1 MAPLTSP
8 RRPTALGPQ
17 PLRGPHVVFWL
28 QRNLQDFGVAHDLLI
43 AGGGDSFPRD
53 PVHLIEGVGLKD
65 PLVGRPDEDLKP
77 QGLVFHV
84 AMELGGGEEKTE
96 LLKGMVAIVRHTQNI
111 RDAHGVAEKTQV

>member
-1 MAPLTSP
+1 MSQSP
-8 RRPTALGPQ
+8 VSQSPATWPPSLPHEDPRPSALGPQ

-84 AMELGGGEEKTE
+84 AMELGGEKRK
-96 LLKGMVAIVRHTQNI
+96 LNY
-111 RDAHGVAEKTQV
+111 

>member
-1 MAPLTSP
+1 MF
-8 RRPTALGPQ
+8 
-17 PLRGPHVVFWL
+17 FWL

-84 AMELGGGEEKTE
+84 AMELNHR
-96 LLKGMVAIVRHTQNI
+96 VATSWSFDGSSATFCLVVGPVMWLGLHFNPQLI
-111 RDAHGVAEKTQV
+111 GP